1 MQHMKAIDIIICDDH
16 PLITEGLQSFINNT
30 KEMRI
35 IAIASS
41 ARELW
46 EILKDYQADVLL
58 LDISL
63 PDSNGVEL
71 CAEIKAKYPHLKVL
85 ALSNH
90 NERSYILRMLSS
102 NASGY
107 LIKSSS
113 IVEIEKAIKEV
124 HSGRIYFDDEAR
136 KILASLANTETTSLP
151 PITKRE
157 KEVLKYISEGLTS
170 PQIAEKMYITS
181 QTVDSHRKN
190 LMAKFSVNKTI
201 NLLQKAKELGI
212 I

>member
-1 MQHMKAIDIIICDDH
+1 MKAIDIIICDDH

-35 IAIASS
+35 IATASS

-102 NASGY
+102 SASGY

-113 IVEIEKAIKEV
+113 IVEIEKAINEV
-124 HSGRIYFDDEAR
+124 LSGSIYFDDEAR

>member
-35 IAIASS
+35 IATASS

-107 LIKSSS
+107 LIKNSS

-157 KEVLKYISEGLTS
+157 KEVLKYISERLTS